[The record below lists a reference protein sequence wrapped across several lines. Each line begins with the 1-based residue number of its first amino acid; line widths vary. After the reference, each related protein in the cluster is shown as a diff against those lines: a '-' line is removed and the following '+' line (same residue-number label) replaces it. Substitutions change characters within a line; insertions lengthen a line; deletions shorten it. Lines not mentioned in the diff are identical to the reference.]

1 MRCLLPAALT
11 AALALPVAGA
21 ARDLAVT
28 LDWVATL
35 DQPKEI
41 AAVLL
46 DSTGQILAA
55 QHLPVVPGESSASLV
70 FSPLPRQ
77 VTHVQAGL
85 VEQGQ
90 MRAQTARLEL
100 EPGQSDITATLEPL
114 LALGFRARWLC
125 ADDTRIDLAPD
136 GDGLRM
142 TAPAPMRLFS
152 PAAGD
157 DVSAPLVADD
167 GARLHDHGA
176 RLMLQLPD
184 QPETEC
190 APVPFPPVLP
200 VTARAESEQGW
211 QIDLTLAGAILDIPA
226 LPHDPD
232 TKVALLARRDGDG
245 RLTFEGESL
254 TLQLVDQQCRFRTA
268 AVPYPITAHLTLS
281 PEVPPSI
288 GCAGNPLSLLRG
300 GSWLVTSLFNL
311 AVDPTQPDM
320 PELTLAFAS
329 DQITGRAACNRYVGT
344 ATIVEEMLQISDLG
358 TTRLA
363 CPVALQNLELR
374 FLDALEQATGF
385 DLDGPDRLILRAGPV
400 SVMTARRR

>member
-11 AALALPVAGA
+11 AALAMPVTGM

-28 LDWVATL
+28 LDWAPTQ

-41 AAVLL
+41 TAVLL

-55 QHLPVVPGESSASLV
+55 QHLPVMPGENSANLI
-70 FSPLPRQ
+70 FAPLPRQ

-85 VEQGQ
+85 VAQGQ

-100 EPGQSDITATLEPL
+100 EPGLSDITAMLEPL

-125 ADDTRIDLAPD
+125 ADGTRIDLAPE

-152 PAAGD
+152 PPPDEDARTPLIAADGASLHD
-157 DVSAPLVADD
+157 Q
-167 GARLHDHGA
+167 GARLV
-176 RLMLQLPD
+176 LQLPD

-232 TKVALLARRDGDG
+232 TKVELLARRDGDG
-245 RLTFEGESL
+245 KLSFEGESL
-254 TLQLVDQQCRFRTA
+254 TLQLVDQQCRFRMA
-268 AVPYPITAHLTLS
+268 SVPYPITAHLTLS
-281 PEVPPSI
+281 PDTPPSS
-288 GCAGNPLSLLRG
+288 GCAGNPLTLLTG
-300 GSWLVTSLFNL
+300 GSWVVTSLFN
-311 AVDPTQPDM
+311 AAIDPTQPDM
-320 PELTLAFAS
+320 PELTLEFAR

-344 ATIVEEMLQISDLG
+344 TAIIEEQLRISDLG

-363 CPVALQNLELR
+363 CPIALQNLELR

-385 DLDGPDRLILRAGPV
+385 DLVGPERLILRAGPV
-400 SVMTARRR
+400 SILTAQRR

>member
-11 AALALPVAGA
+11 AALAMPVTGM

-28 LDWVATL
+28 LDWTPTL

-55 QHLPVVPGESSASLV
+55 QHLPVMPGENTANLI
-70 FSPLPRQ
+70 FTPLPRQ
-77 VTHVQAGL
+77 VAYVQAGL
-85 VEQGQ
+85 AEQGQ

-100 EPGQSDITATLEPL
+100 EPGLGDISATLEPL

-125 ADDTRIDLAPD
+125 ADGTRIDLAPE

-142 TAPAPMRLFS
+142 TAPAPIRLFT
-152 PAAGD
+152 PAQEGD
-157 DVSAPLVADD
+157 ADAPLIAEDGASLLD
-167 GARLHDHGA
+167 LGARLV
-176 RLMLQLPD
+176 LQLPD

-200 VTARAESEQGW
+200 VTARAETDQGW
-211 QIDLTLAGAILDIPA
+211 QIDLTLAGAILGIPA

-232 TKVALLARRDGDG
+232 TKVELLARRDGDG
-245 RLTFEGESL
+245 RLSFEGAAL
-254 TLQLVDQQCRFRTA
+254 TLQLVDQLCWYRTA
-268 AVPYPITAHLTLS
+268 AVPYPITAHLILS
-281 PEVPPSI
+281 PEAPPST
-288 GCAGNPLSLLRG
+288 GCAGNPLALLRG
-300 GSWLVTSLFNL
+300 GNWLVTTLFNL

-320 PELTLAFAS
+320 PELTMEFAS
-329 DQITGRAACNRYVGT
+329 DQITGRAACNRYVGST
-344 ATIVEEMLQISDLG
+344 AIIEEALQISDLG

-363 CPVALQNLELR
+363 CPIALQNLELR

-400 SVMTARRR
+400 SVLTARRR